1 MSTAWMQR
9 HRLPLAACLIVL
21 LSSMLLVREGVA
33 QWRVLSQWQALA
45 QTAVSLQ
52 GGTTLNLER
61 LRQSG
66 QARQIE
72 LLEVVTQG
80 EAWHLRGQVGDEQ
93 ALLGWV
99 RALQA
104 EGAQPL
110 QWGLEQDAQG
120 MRFDLVLR
128 P

>member
-52 GGTTLNLER
+52 GDTTLNLER